1 MIRYTLVAV
10 SQGGA
15 KNISYEGIRC
25 ASFEKKIYALGRED
39 GTWAPSRRN
48 LWEPIV
54 RSKVN
59 RQHAAL
65 AQDYF
70 CSNLTIVGNEKDML
84 QRMKYR
90 RTLTDDLLRE

>member
-1 MIRYTLVAV
+1 M
-10 SQGGA
+10 
-15 KNISYEGIRC
+15 
-25 ASFEKKIYALGRED
+25 
-39 GTWAPSRRN
+39 
-48 LWEPIV
+48 